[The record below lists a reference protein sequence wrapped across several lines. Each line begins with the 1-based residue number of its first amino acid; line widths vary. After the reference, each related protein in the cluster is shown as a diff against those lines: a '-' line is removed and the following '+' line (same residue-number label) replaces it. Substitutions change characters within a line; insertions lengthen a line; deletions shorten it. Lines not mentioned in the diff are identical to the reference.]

1 MFKKIA
7 VVVLISGVTIA
18 SFAQTGAG
26 APTTLPAKTAAP
38 VAASA
43 TPAVSEQKAEAP
55 KPVKHA
61 KHHHHKKAAAKADT
75 PAAPVK

>member
-7 VVVLISGVTIA
+7 VAVLISGVTIA

-26 APTTLPAKTAAP
+26 APTSVPAKPAAP
-38 VAASA
+38 VAAPA
-43 TPAVSEQKAEAP
+43 TPAATEQKAETP
-55 KPVKHA
+55 KPAKHV

-75 PAAPVK
+75 PAAPAK